1 MPEQTTTTTVP
12 DTVAQQIAALEQR
25 ITALPPELRAQ
36 FQEMLELTRSYER
49 CRAIEEAT
57 RVKLPPDTNRWGA
70 SAPPP
75 PSTPAA
81 ESSPERPTGWQ
92 AFDPIGLPPG
102 VDICD
107 RLMDAQDRRDKAAL
121 IEAERLAYRQQV
133 IDAHW
138 EDKLIEQER
147 RRKQAERTCHRGPD
161 DSDWD
166 IK

>member
-36 FQEMLELTRSYER
+36 FQEMLELTRDYER
-49 CRAIEEAT
+49 CRAIERAT
-57 RVKLPPDTNRWGA
+57 KVTLPVDHSRWRVSG
-70 SAPPP
+70 PPP
-75 PSTPAA
+75 SASTPAA
-81 ESSPERPTGWQ
+81 EPSQQRPSGWQ
-92 AFDPIGLPPG
+92 KFDAIGPPPG

-107 RLMDAQDRRDKAAL
+107 RMMDAQDRRDKAAL

-138 EDKLIEQER
+138 EDKLVAEQR
-147 RRKQAERTCHRGPD
+147 RRAQAERSCHRGPGD
-161 DSDWD
+161 PDYPS
-166 IK
+166 